1 MHKQILAAAHKLNR
15 AVHRDALPA
24 MRRRRERSVHGQMVN
39 PGRLREREGQ
49 KRHDVGH
56 ATGGDRRSAR
66 LSQPRRGRLPA
77 ATPGNPACRKTRHG
91 PRFDCVSSRWPQ
103 QPGTRAPRAGP
114 RASRRPPRS
123 AAATSAPRQS
133 RSGGV
138 TQYRDAGQLPCGVH
152 NGAAPSPSPTSTP
165 RPRAGHRLALPRG
178 RAHGCYRHPA
188 LRIAGRELG
197 ADPPVA
203 SGSGAYTTADK
214 RQIPAGI
221 KGRGTYGHTH
231 SHRADRRAAA
241 AQ

>member
-1 MHKQILAAAHKLNR
+1 
-15 AVHRDALPA
+15 
-24 MRRRRERSVHGQMVN
+24 MRRRRERNVHGQTVN

-56 ATGGDRRSAR
+56 ATGGNRRSAR

-77 ATPGNPACRKTRHG
+77 TTPGNPACRKTRHG

-103 QPGTRAPRAGP
+103 QQGTRAPPAGP

-138 TQYRDAGQLPCGVH
+138 TRYRDAGQLPCGVH
-152 NGAAPSPSPTSTP
+152 NGAAPSPSPTDTPASRRSSP
-165 RPRAGHRLALPRG
+165 RPAKGTSTWLLPAPCPADRRAGAWRRPSGCLWFGCIHNGGQAPDPRWDQG
-178 RAHGCYRHPA
+178 
-188 LRIAGRELG
+188 
-197 ADPPVA
+197 
-203 SGSGAYTTADK
+203 
-214 RQIPAGI
+214 
-221 KGRGTYGHTH
+221 KGTHGHTD